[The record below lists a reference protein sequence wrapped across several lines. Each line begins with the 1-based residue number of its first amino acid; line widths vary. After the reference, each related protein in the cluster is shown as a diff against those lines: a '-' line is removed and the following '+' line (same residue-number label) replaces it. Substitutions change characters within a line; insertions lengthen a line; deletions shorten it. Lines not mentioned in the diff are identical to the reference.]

1 MHTAGERQWGQR
13 LQLPHN
19 PAAWLDDIAVQLTTT
34 ERLARYETAQEVIG
48 MMIALC
54 STWIEQELAKARPDR
69 DLTATW
75 EAERS
80 QLTGQR
86 HGLTL
91 ADDAAIDRVLAEYG
105 PIVKA
110 AYAA

>member
-1 MHTAGERQWGQR
+1 M
-13 LQLPHN
+13 
-19 PAAWLDDIAVQLTTT
+19 QLTTT

-54 STWIEQELAKARPDR
+54 SAWIEEESAKVQPDR
-69 DLTATW
+69 DLMATW
-75 EAERS
+75 ETERS

-86 HGLTL
+86 HELVL
-91 ADDAAIDRVLAEYG
+91 DDDAAIDRVLAEYG